1 MWDGIDPDAGRT
13 VAMARLYGQVGR
25 WGATLALLLAILAAG
40 AGHKAGAAQPASLGY
55 AAPVNLAHLDFL
67 HTTVPYT
74 TSIPGHATTDLGTPL
89 DAWWVY
95 ANYNK
100 TDGSYKPTG
109 GGDYYPI
116 TNTYGQG
123 AYDTDD
129 VARAAVAYLT
139 HHRYYGDAHSL
150 QYARGALRFVMYM
163 QTTSGPNAGNF
174 VLWMQPD
181 GTLNPTPTPPDSPNP
196 ADAGASF
203 WLARSLWALGEGYT
217 TFKTVDPAFA
227 NALAAR
233 MDLAMGALDSEAVGP
248 NYGQYY
254 TLHGYQTPKWLI
266 SDGADASSEALLGLA
281 AYYSATRNAEAGKLA
296 TELGTGIAG
305 YQIGTPRDW
314 PWQALLPW
322 ARSVS
327 DWHAYGA
334 HMADSL
340 AVAGPLLGHA
350 DWVAAAERDANLFE
364 THQQVAFGPVNG
376 LLPALDDATQLAYG
390 AETTTDGL
398 LAVGRASGKR
408 VYRQLAGLAAA
419 WFFGNNAAG
428 AAMYQPDTG
437 VVYDGI
443 NGDGTINRNSGAEST
458 IEGVL
463 ALMNAVDD
471 PVASAY
477 LAYSHVDRQDA
488 AAKVEAES
496 GALAGGATVVTPA
509 SAWTGEALW
518 SGGAYVDLPAG
529 ASDTVAVTAP
539 TSGRYLVYIVF
550 DKQQAPAG
558 TVGVNVGVDGVAAGT
573 DDEGGAGAQGVS
585 PNPDLLWI
593 DSVAVPQ
600 TLGAGAHTVT
610 LTGLGATHAKIDA
623 VLLQPAIEDKMLDDG
638 AGGTLAL
645 YKSFAGA
652 TLRRDLPVVA
662 GVGRWFVSAYRDDGR
677 LLLAYPVS
685 ARYPN
690 TVLVLPYGYTIMR
703 GHTG

>member
-1 MWDGIDPDAGRT
+1 MVRL
-13 VAMARLYGQVGR
+13 VAR
-25 WGATLALLLAILAAG
+25 WGAALVFIAALTVG
-40 AGHKAGAAQPASLGY
+40 VGHRTGAARAVSVTGLGY
-55 AAPVNLAHLDFL
+55 GAPVNLAHLDSL
-67 HTTVPYT
+67 HATVPYT

-100 TDGSYKPTG
+100 TDGSYTPTG
-109 GGDYYPI
+109 GGDYHPI

-139 HHRYYGDAHSL
+139 HYRYYGDDHSL
-150 QYARGALRFVMYM
+150 RYARGALRFVLYM

-181 GTLNPTPTPPDSPNP
+181 GTLNPTPTPADAPNP
-196 ADAGASF
+196 ADAGASY
-203 WLARSLWALGEGYT
+203 WLARSLWALGEGYA

-227 NALAAR
+227 AVLAAR
-233 MDLAMGALDSEAVGP
+233 MDLAMGALDAELVGP

-254 TLHGYQTPKWLI
+254 TLHGYRTPKWFI

-281 AYYSATRNAEAGKLA
+281 AYYKASGSAEAAKLS
-296 TELGTGIAG
+296 TDFGSGIAG
-305 YQIGTPRDW
+305 YQFGTPRDW
-314 PWQALLPW
+314 PWGALLPW
-322 ARSVS
+322 ALSVS
-327 DWHAYGA
+327 DWHAWAA

-340 AVAGPLLGHA
+340 AVAGPLLGHP
-350 DWVAAAERDANLFE
+350 DWVTAAERDANLFD
-364 THQQVAFGPVNG
+364 THLLASFGPVNG
-376 LLPALDDATQLAYG
+376 LLPAPDDVSQIAYG

-408 VYRQLAGLAAA
+408 VYRQLGGLAAA

-463 ALMNAVDD
+463 ALMNAVND

-477 LAYSHVDRQDA
+477 LAYSHVDRRDA
-488 AAKVEAES
+488 ATKVEAES

-509 SAWTGEALW
+509 SAWTGEAQW
-518 SGGAYVDLPAG
+518 SGGAYVDLPAS

-539 TSGRYLVYIVF
+539 APGRYLVYIVF

-558 TVGVNVGVDGVAAGT
+558 TVGVNVAVDGVAAGT
-573 DDEGGAGAQGVS
+573 DDEGVAGAQGVS

-593 DSVAVPQ
+593 DSVSVPQ
-600 TLGAGAHTVT
+600 TLGAGTHTVT

-623 VLLQPAIEDKMLDDG
+623 VLLQPAVEDKVLDDG

-645 YKSFAGA
+645 YKSFAGT
-652 TLRRDLPVVA
+652 TLLRDLPVVA
-662 GVGRWFVSAYRDDGR
+662 GVGRWFVTAYRRDGR

-685 ARYPN
+685 ANYPH
-690 TVLVLPYGYTIMR
+690 TVFVLPYGYTIV
-703 GHTG
+703 TGRAP

>member
-1 MWDGIDPDAGRT
+1 
-13 VAMARLYGQVGR
+13 MARTCGR
-25 WGATLALLLAILAAG
+25 WSIALVLVFATLATGAGTGHGAARAAG
-40 AGHKAGAAQPASLGY
+40 LGY

-89 DAWWVY
+89 DTWWVY

-100 TDGSYKPTG
+100 ADGSYTPTG
-109 GGDYYPI
+109 GGDYHPI

-139 HHRYYGDAHSL
+139 HYRYYGDDHSL
-150 QYARGALRFVMYM
+150 QYARGALRFVLYM

-181 GTLNPTPTPPDSPNP
+181 GTLNPMPTPADAPNP

-203 WLARSLWALGEGYT
+203 WLARALWALGEGYA

-227 NALAAR
+227 AVLATR
-233 MDLAMGALDSEAVGP
+233 MELAMGALDSELVGP
-248 NYGQYY
+248 NYGQYD

-266 SDGADASSEALLGLA
+266 GDGADASSEALLGLA
-281 AYYSATRNAEAGKLA
+281 AYYKASGSAEAGKLA

-305 YQIGTPRDW
+305 YQFGSARDW

-327 DWHAYGA
+327 DWHAYAA

-398 LAVGRASGKR
+398 LAVSHASGKR

-428 AAMYQPDTG
+428 VAMYQPDSG

-458 IEGVL
+458 IEGLL
-463 ALMNAVDD
+463 ALMNAVND
-471 PVASAY
+471 PIASAY
-477 LAYSHVDRQDA
+477 LGYSHVDRQDA
-488 AAKVEAES
+488 AIKVEAES

-518 SGGAYVDLPAG
+518 TGAWALPCLYRVRQATGPGGDGRRQRRGGWRRGRDRRRGGRRRAGRVTQPRPPVDRQCVRAANPRGWRPHGHLDWPGRDARQDRRGPAAAGRRGQGARRRRRRRAGPVQELRRHNVAPRLARCRGCGPMVRDRLPL
-529 ASDTVAVTAP
+529 
-539 TSGRYLVYIVF
+539 RR
-550 DKQQAPAG
+550 APAP
-558 TVGVNVGVDGVAAGT
+558 GVPGVRELPPYRLCPAVWIYDRDG
-573 DDEGGAGAQGVS
+573 S
-585 PNPDLLWI
+585 
-593 DSVAVPQ
+593 
-600 TLGAGAHTVT
+600 
-610 LTGLGATHAKIDA
+610 
-623 VLLQPAIEDKMLDDG
+623 
-638 AGGTLAL
+638 
-645 YKSFAGA
+645 
-652 TLRRDLPVVA
+652 
-662 GVGRWFVSAYRDDGR
+662 
-677 LLLAYPVS
+677 
-685 ARYPN
+685 
-690 TVLVLPYGYTIMR
+690 
-703 GHTG
+703 

>member
-1 MWDGIDPDAGRT
+1 MVRL
-13 VAMARLYGQVGR
+13 VAR
-25 WGATLALLLAILAAG
+25 WGAALVFIAALTVG
-40 AGHKAGAAQPASLGY
+40 VDHRTGAARAVSVTGLGY
-55 AAPVNLAHLDFL
+55 GAPVNLAHLDSL
-67 HTTVPYT
+67 HATVPYT

-100 TDGSYKPTG
+100 TDGSYTPTG
-109 GGDYYPI
+109 GGDYHPI

-139 HHRYYGDAHSL
+139 HYRYYGDDHSL
-150 QYARGALRFVMYM
+150 RYARGALRFVLYM

-174 VLWMQPD
+174 VLWMQSD
-181 GTLNPTPTPPDSPNP
+181 GTLNPTPTPADAPNP
-196 ADAGASF
+196 ADAGASY
-203 WLARSLWALGEGYT
+203 WLARSLWALGEGYA

-227 NALAAR
+227 AVLAAR
-233 MDLAMGALDSEAVGP
+233 MDLAMGALDGELVGP

-254 TLHGYQTPKWLI
+254 TLHGYRTPKWFI

-281 AYYSATRNAEAGKLA
+281 AYYKASGSAEAAKLA
-296 TELGTGIAG
+296 TDFGSGIAG
-305 YQIGTPRDW
+305 YQFGTPRDW
-314 PWQALLPW
+314 PWGALMPW
-322 ARSVS
+322 ALSVS
-327 DWHAYGA
+327 DWHAWAA
-334 HMADSL
+334 HMTNSL

-350 DWVAAAERDANLFE
+350 DWVTAAERDANLFD
-364 THQQVAFGPVNG
+364 THLLASFGPVNG
-376 LLPALDDATQLAYG
+376 LLPAPDDVSQIAYG

-408 VYRQLAGLAAA
+408 VYRQLGGLAAA

-463 ALMNAVDD
+463 ALMNAVND
-471 PVASAY
+471 PIASAY
-477 LAYSHVDRQDA
+477 LAYSHVDRRDA
-488 AAKVEAES
+488 ATKVEAES

-509 SAWTGEALW
+509 SAWTGEAQW
-518 SGGAYVDLPAG
+518 SGGAYVDLPAS

-539 TSGRYLVYIVF
+539 APGRYLVYIVF

-558 TVGVNVGVDGVAAGT
+558 TVGVNVAVDGVAAGT
-573 DDEGGAGAQGVS
+573 DDEGVAGAQGVS

-593 DSVAVPQ
+593 DSVSVPQ
-600 TLGAGAHTVT
+600 TLGAGTHTVT

-623 VLLQPAIEDKMLDDG
+623 VLLQPAVEDKVLDDG

-645 YKSFAGA
+645 YKSFAGT
-652 TLRRDLPVVA
+652 TLLRDLPVVA
-662 GVGRWFVSAYRDDGR
+662 GVGRWFVTAYRRDGR

-685 ARYPN
+685 ANYPH
-690 TVLVLPYGYTIMR
+690 TVFVLPYGYTIV
-703 GHTG
+703 TGRAP

>member
-1 MWDGIDPDAGRT
+1 MVRL
-13 VAMARLYGQVGR
+13 VAR
-25 WGATLALLLAILAAG
+25 WGTALVFIAALTVG
-40 AGHKAGAAQPASLGY
+40 VGHRTGAARAVSVTSLGY

-67 HTTVPYT
+67 HATVPYT
-74 TSIPGHATTDLGTPL
+74 TSIPGHVTTDIGTPL
-89 DAWWVY
+89 DTWWVY

-100 TDGSYKPTG
+100 ADGSYTRTG
-109 GGDYYPI
+109 GGDYHPI

-139 HHRYYGDAHSL
+139 HYRYYGDDHSL
-150 QYARGALRFVMYM
+150 QYARGALRFVLYM

-181 GTLNPTPTPPDSPNP
+181 GTLNPTPDPVDSPNP
-196 ADAGASF
+196 ADAGASY

-233 MDLAMGALDSEAVGP
+233 MDLAMGALDGELVGP

-254 TLHGYQTPKWLI
+254 TLHGYQTPRWLI

-281 AYYSATRNAEAGKLA
+281 AYDKATGSAEAGKLA

-305 YQIGTPRDW
+305 YQFGTARDW

-327 DWHAYGA
+327 DWHAWAA

-350 DWVAAAERDANLFE
+350 NWVAAAERDANLFE

-376 LLPALDDATQLAYG
+376 LLPAPDAVGQLAYG

-428 AAMYQPDTG
+428 AAMYQPDSG
-437 VVYDGI
+437 IVYDGI
-443 NGDGTINRNSGAEST
+443 NDDGTINRNSGAEST

-463 ALMNAVDD
+463 ALMNAVND
-471 PVASAY
+471 PVASVY

-509 SAWTGEALW
+509 SAWTGEAQW

-539 TSGRYLVYIVF
+539 ISGRYLVYIVF
-550 DKQQAPAG
+550 DKQQAAG

-585 PNPDLLWI
+585 PNPDYLWI

-600 TLGAGAHTVT
+600 ALGAGAHTVT
-610 LTGLGATHAKIDA
+610 LSGLGATHAKIDA
-623 VLLQPAIEDKMLDDG
+623 VLLQPAVEDKVLDDG
-638 AGGTLAL
+638 VGATIAL

-652 TLRRDLPVVA
+652 TLRRDLPVVT
-662 GVGRWFVSAYRDDGR
+662 GVDRWFVSAYRDDGR

-685 ARYPN
+685 AAYPN
-690 TVLVLPYGYTIMR
+690 TVLVLPYGYTVVKGR
-703 GHTG
+703 SG

>member
-1 MWDGIDPDAGRT
+1 
-13 VAMARLYGQVGR
+13 MARTCGR
-25 WGATLALLLAILAAG
+25 WSIALVLVLATLATGAGTGRGAARAAG
-40 AGHKAGAAQPASLGY
+40 LGY

-89 DAWWVY
+89 DTWWVY

-100 TDGSYKPTG
+100 ADGSYTRTG
-109 GGDYYPI
+109 GNYYPI

-139 HHRYYGDAHSL
+139 HYRYYGDDHSL
-150 QYARGALRFVMYM
+150 QAARGALRFVMYM
-163 QTTSGPNAGNF
+163 QTTSGPHAGNF

-181 GTLNPTPTPPDSPNP
+181 GTLNPTPTPPDAPNP
-196 ADAGASF
+196 SDAGASF
-203 WLARSLWALGEGYT
+203 WLARSLWALGEGYA
-217 TFKTVDPAFA
+217 TFRTADPAFA

-233 MDLAMGALDSEAVGP
+233 MDLAMAALDGELVGP

-254 TLHGYQTPKWLI
+254 TLHGYKTPKWLI
-266 SDGADASSEALLGLA
+266 ADGADASSEALLGLA
-281 AYYSATRNAEAGKLA
+281 AYYGATRSAEAGKLA
-296 TELGTGIAG
+296 TELGSGIAG
-305 YQIGTPRDW
+305 YQLGSAQDW

-327 DWHAYGA
+327 DWHAWAA

-340 AVAGPLLGHA
+340 AVAGPLLGHS
-350 DWVAAAERDANLFE
+350 DWVAAAERDATLFE
-364 THQQVAFGPVNG
+364 THQQVSFGPVQG
-376 LLPALDDATQLAYG
+376 LLPAPDDVSQIAYG

-398 LAVGRASGKR
+398 LAVGRASGRR

-428 AAMYQPDTG
+428 AAMYQPDNG

-443 NGDGTINRNSGAEST
+443 NGDGTVNRNSGAEST
-458 IEGVL
+458 IEGLL
-463 ALMNAVDD
+463 ALMNAVND

-477 LAYSHVDRQDA
+477 LGYAHVDGQNT

-496 GALAGGATVVTPA
+496 GALAGGAAVVTPA
-509 SAWTGEALW
+509 AAWTGEALW

-529 ASDTVAVTAP
+529 ASDTIAVTAP
-539 TSGRYLVYIVF
+539 VSGRYSVYIVF

-558 TVGVNVGVDGVAAGT
+558 TVSVNVGVAGVAAGT

-585 PNPDLLWI
+585 PNPDYLWI
-593 DSVAVPQ
+593 DSVAVPRE
-600 TLGAGAHTVT
+600 LGAGAHTVT

-623 VLLQPAIEDKMLDDG
+623 VLLQPAVEDKTLDNG
-638 AGGTLAL
+638 AGGALAL
-645 YKSFAGA
+645 YKSFSAT

-662 GVGRWFVSAYRDDGR
+662 GVDHWFVSVYRRDSR
-677 LLLAYPVS
+677 LLLAYTVS
-685 ARYPN
+685 SRYTRTMP
-690 TVLVLPYGYTIMR
+690 VLPYGYTIV
-703 GHTG
+703 TGRPR

>member
-1 MWDGIDPDAGRT
+1 
-13 VAMARLYGQVGR
+13 MARLYGRVGR

-40 AGHKAGAAQPASLGY
+40 VGHKAGAAQPASLGY
-55 AAPVNLAHLDFL
+55 AAPVNLAHLDSL
-67 HTTVPYT
+67 HATVPYT
-74 TSIPGHATTDLGTPL
+74 TAIPGHATTDLGTPI

-109 GGDYYPI
+109 GGDYHPI

-139 HHRYYGDAHSL
+139 HYRYYGDDHSL

-181 GTLNPTPTPPDSPNP
+181 GALNPTPTPPDSPNP

-248 NYGQYY
+248 NFGQYY

-266 SDGADASSEALLGLA
+266 SDGADASSEALLGLT

-334 HMADSL
+334 HMTDSL

-350 DWVAAAERDANLFE
+350 DWVAAAERDVNLFE

-428 AAMYQPDTG
+428 AAMYQPDSG

-463 ALMNAVDD
+463 ALMNVVND

-477 LAYSHVDRQDA
+477 LAYSHIDRQDA

-529 ASDTVAVTAP
+529 ARDTVAVTAP
-539 TSGRYLVYIVF
+539 VSGRYFIYIVF

-558 TVGVNVGVDGVAAGT
+558 TVGVTVGVDGVAAGT

-585 PNPDLLWI
+585 PNPDLLW
-593 DSVAVPQ
+593 
-600 TLGAGAHTVT
+600 
-610 LTGLGATHAKIDA
+610 
-623 VLLQPAIEDKMLDDG
+623 
-638 AGGTLAL
+638 
-645 YKSFAGA
+645 
-652 TLRRDLPVVA
+652 
-662 GVGRWFVSAYRDDGR
+662 
-677 LLLAYPVS
+677 
-685 ARYPN
+685 
-690 TVLVLPYGYTIMR
+690 
-703 GHTG
+703 

>member
-1 MWDGIDPDAGRT
+1 
-13 VAMARLYGQVGR
+13 MARTCGR
-25 WGATLALLLAILAAG
+25 WSIALVLVLATLATGAGTGRGAARAAG
-40 AGHKAGAAQPASLGY
+40 LGY

-89 DAWWVY
+89 DTWWVY

-100 TDGSYKPTG
+100 ADGSYTRTG
-109 GGDYYPI
+109 GNYYPI

-139 HHRYYGDAHSL
+139 HYRYYGDDHSL
-150 QYARGALRFVMYM
+150 QYARGALRFVLYM

-181 GTLNPTPTPPDSPNP
+181 GTLNPMPTPADAPNP

-203 WLARSLWALGEGYT
+203 WLARALWALGEGYA

-227 NALAAR
+227 AVLATR
-233 MDLAMGALDSEAVGP
+233 MELAMGALDSELVGP
-248 NYGQYY
+248 NYGQYD

-266 SDGADASSEALLGLA
+266 GDGADASSEALLGLA
-281 AYYSATRNAEAGKLA
+281 AYYKASGSAEAGKLA

-305 YQIGTPRDW
+305 YQFGSARDW

-327 DWHAYGA
+327 DWHAYAA

-398 LAVGRASGKR
+398 LAVGHASGKR

-428 AAMYQPDTG
+428 AAMYQPDSG

-458 IEGVL
+458 IEGLL
-463 ALMNAVDD
+463 ALMNAVND
-471 PVASAY
+471 PIASAY
-477 LAYSHVDRQDA
+477 LGYSHVDRQDA
-488 AAKVEAES
+488 AIKVEAES

-529 ASDTVAVTAP
+529 ASDMVAVTAP
-539 TSGRYLVYIVF
+539 APGRYLVYIVF

-558 TVGVNVGVDGVAAGT
+558 TVGVNVAVDGVAAGT

-593 DSVAVPQ
+593 DSVSAPQ

-610 LTGLGATHAKIDA
+610 LIGLGATHAKIDA
-623 VLLQPAIEDKMLDDG
+623 VLLQPAVEDKVLDDG
-638 AGGTLAL
+638 AGGALAL
-645 YKSFAGA
+645 YKSFAGT

-662 GVGRWFVSAYRDDGR
+662 GVDRWFVTAYRRDGR

-685 ARYPN
+685 AHYPH
-690 TVLVLPYGYTIMR
+690 TVLVLPYGYTIVR
-703 GHTG
+703 GHRG

>member
-1 MWDGIDPDAGRT
+1 MMRL
-13 VAMARLYGQVGR
+13 VAHWGSALVFISALTIGVGHRAR
-25 WGATLALLLAILAAG
+25 AAR
-40 AGHKAGAAQPASLGY
+40 AVSVASLGY

-67 HTTVPYT
+67 HATVPYT
-74 TSIPGHATTDLGTPL
+74 ASIPGHATTDLGTPL

-100 TDGSYKPTG
+100 TDGSYTRTG
-109 GGDYYPI
+109 GGDYHPI

-139 HHRYYGDAHSL
+139 HYRYYGDDHSL
-150 QYARGALRFVMYM
+150 QFARGALRFVLYM
-163 QTTSGPNAGNF
+163 QTTNGPNAGNF

-181 GTLNPTPTPPDSPNP
+181 GTLNPTPTPPDAPNP
-196 ADAGASF
+196 ADAGASY
-203 WLARSLWALGEGYT
+203 WLARALWALGEGYA

-227 NALAAR
+227 NTLAAR
-233 MDLAMGALDSEAVGP
+233 MDLAMGALDGELVGP
-248 NYGQYY
+248 NYGQYD

-266 SDGADASSEALLGLA
+266 ADGADASSEALLGLA
-281 AYYSATRNAEAGKLA
+281 AYYKASGSAEAGKLA

-305 YQIGTPRDW
+305 YQFGTPRDW
-314 PWQALLPW
+314 PWGALMPW
-322 ARSVS
+322 ALSVS
-327 DWHAYGA
+327 DWHAWAA
-334 HMADSL
+334 HMPDAL

-350 DWVAAAERDANLFE
+350 DWVTAAERNANLFE
-364 THQQVAFGPVNG
+364 THLLASFGPVNG
-376 LLPALDDATQLAYG
+376 LLPAPDDVSQIAYG

-428 AAMYQPDTG
+428 AAMYQPDSG

-463 ALMNAVDD
+463 ALMNAVND
-471 PVASAY
+471 PIASAY

-488 AAKVEAES
+488 ATKVEAES
-496 GALAGGATVVTPA
+496 GALAGGTTVVTPA
-509 SAWTGEALW
+509 SAWTGEAQW

-539 TSGRYLVYIVF
+539 VSGRYFVYIVF
-550 DKQQAPAG
+550 DKQQAAAG
-558 TVGVNVGVDGVAAGT
+558 TVGVNVAVDGVAAGT

-600 TLGAGAHTVT
+600 TLGVGAHAVT
-610 LTGLGATHAKIDA
+610 LTGLGAMHAKIDA
-623 VLLQPAIEDKMLDDG
+623 VLLQPAVEDKMLDNG

-645 YKSFAGA
+645 YKSFAGT
-652 TLRRDLPVVA
+652 TLLRDLPVGA
-662 GVGRWFVSAYRDDGR
+662 GVDRWFVSAYRSDGR

-685 ARYPN
+685 ATYPH
-690 TVLVLPYGYTIMR
+690 TVFVLPYGYTIV
-703 GHTG
+703 TGRST